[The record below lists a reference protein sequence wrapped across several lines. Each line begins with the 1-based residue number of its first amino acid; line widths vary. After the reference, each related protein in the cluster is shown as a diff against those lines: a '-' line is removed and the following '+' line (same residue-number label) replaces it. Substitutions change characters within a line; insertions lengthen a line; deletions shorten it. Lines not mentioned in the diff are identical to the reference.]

1 MLYLFQLYS
10 QLQIAHFLLKF
21 LIRLLLFVL
30 HLKTDFIQKTLS
42 FRIIRIN
49 VVFYSFLKSLHLLNQ
64 LVHQGFVVIGERIVA
79 DHLMDMFLNLA
90 EYCRTSLRLGCLD
103 DLQNLLKEGVIHLG
117 VINGIIVLPLSILDF
132 HHPGRQAALR
142 LAATRNRCRCWQ

>member
-1 MLYLFQLYS
+1 MNHFSCGLRGDSGCFLCDVYND
-10 QLQIAHFLLKF
+10 FLLWWSANLDNLDLCPF
-21 LIRLLLFVL
+21 
-30 HLKTDFIQKTLS
+30 
-42 FRIIRIN
+42 
-49 VVFYSFLKSLHLLNQ
+49 FLKGLHLLNQ

-132 HHPGRQAALR
+132 HQPGRQGFCH
-142 LAATRNRCRCWQ
+142 LAFPR